1 MCVKEL
7 MYTQKYILTEK
18 YSYHLKVI
26 FVEFISIYFHKT
38 NQYCGYI
45 IHVFFFYCGKFLSPS
60 IELIVTCFVYYSLIF
75 QLYSSE
81 KGPT

>member
-45 IHVFFFYCGKFLSPS
+45 IHVFFFLLWKIFKSIYRINCDMLHILFSNLS
-60 IELIVTCFVYYSLIF
+60 IVQF
-75 QLYSSE
+75 
-81 KGPT
+81 